1 MLILSRRIG
10 EKLIIG
16 ENVTVTI
23 LAVKGNQVRVGI
35 DAPRD
40 VRVDREEIH
49 QRILEEEKAMSRSD
63 WTKAKEQSRAEKAPD
78 SPVKTTYRTLSLS
91 AKR

>member
-23 LAVKGNQVRVGI
+23 LAVKGNQVRIGI

-49 QRILEEEKAMSRSD
+49 QRIVEEEKALRNSD
-63 WTKAKEQSRAEKAPD
+63 WGNVQSRADETAD
-78 SPVKTTYRTLSLS
+78 SSIKTSVRRLSLS
-91 AKR
+91 GKR

>member
-1 MLILSRRIG
+1 MLILSRRID

-23 LAVKGNQVRVGI
+23 LAVKGNQVRIGI

-49 QRILEEEKAMSRSD
+49 QRILEEEEERRHKSVTRVTNAAGM
-63 WTKAKEQSRAEKAPD
+63 AP
-78 SPVKTTYRTLSLS
+78 SPSGGNFVRTLSLS
-91 AKR
+91 SKR

>member
-1 MLILSRRIG
+1 VLILSRRIG

-23 LAVKGNQVRVGI
+23 LAVKGNQVRIGI

-49 QRILEEEKAMSRSD
+49 QRILEE
-63 WTKAKEQSRAEKAPD
+63 KEAEHQEWVVAAGAGKSSAATVK
-78 SPVKTTYRTLSLS
+78 SPLHTLSLTG
-91 AKR
+91 KRRQG

>member
-1 MLILSRRIG
+1 VLILSRRIG

-23 LAVKGNQVRVGI
+23 LAVKGNQVRIGI

-49 QRILEEEKAMSRSD
+49 QRIVEEEKALRNSG
-63 WTKAKEQSRAEKAPD
+63 WGKVQSNTDTSGD
-78 SPVKTTYRTLSLS
+78 SSIKTAVRRFSVS
-91 AKR
+91 GKR

>member
-1 MLILSRRIG
+1 MLILSRRID

-23 LAVKGNQVRVGI
+23 LAVKGNQVRIGI

-40 VRVDREEIH
+40 VRVDREEVH
-49 QRILEEEKAMSRSD
+49 QRILEEEESLRMDQQARVVTASGTAPAPSRN
-63 WTKAKEQSRAEKAPD
+63 E
-78 SPVKTTYRTLSLS
+78 VFVRTLSLS

>member
-23 LAVKGNQVRVGI
+23 LAVKGNQVRIGI

-49 QRILEEEKAMSRSD
+49 QRILEEERAMSRSD
-63 WTKAKEQSRAEKAPD
+63 WVQVKAQSHADKTPD
-78 SPVKTTYRTLSLS
+78 TPVKTTYRTLSIS